1 MVEHLTD
8 LWNGCIIINKTESV
22 KKILKKIFPHIS
34 ANVNNLGDFN
44 PTLFRGK
51 CMDIQRSSSEQFGC
65 LDRIAMSFSSRLL
78 TPK

>member
-1 MVEHLTD
+1 MFIYQHILNIKCLKCLNGNNIYLIYLMVEHLTD

-51 CMDIQRSSSEQFGC
+51 
-65 LDRIAMSFSSRLL
+65 
-78 TPK
+78 